1 MLAEPLKSVGDFK
14 VAIKLY
20 REVSAHMK
28 VKVVAEASEEAEAP
42 TAEPVAEAPAEAA
55 E

>member
-1 MLAEPLKSVGDFK
+1 

-20 REVSAHMK
+20 REVSAH
-28 VKVVAEASEEAEAP
+28 VKVTIVAEASEEAPA
-42 TAEPVAEAPAEAA
+42 AEAAPKAEAA